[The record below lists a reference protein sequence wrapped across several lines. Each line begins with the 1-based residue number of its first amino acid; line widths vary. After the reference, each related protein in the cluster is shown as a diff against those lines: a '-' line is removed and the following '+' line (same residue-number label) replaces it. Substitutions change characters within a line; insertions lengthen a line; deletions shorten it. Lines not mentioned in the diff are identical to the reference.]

1 MEASEI
7 RSVDAVVLRKNLGQY
22 VNEAY
27 YRGDEFVIERAGKPV
42 AALVPLADL
51 EKLESLRSHGFKVL
65 RGLWAKNKRASFATV
80 VKDVQEAVRRVRR
93 RR

>member
-1 MEASEI
+1 M

-22 VNEAY
+22 VNETY
-27 YRGDEFVIERAGKPV
+27 YRGDEFIIKRAGKPV

-51 EKLESLRSHGFKVL
+51 EKLASLRAQGVKAIQT
-65 RGLWAKNKRASFATV
+65 LWAQHRPLSFETV
-80 VKDVQEAVRRVRR
+80 QRDVEEAIQRVRR

>member
-1 MEASEI
+1 M
-7 RSVDAVVLRKNLGQY
+7 RSVDAVVLRNNLGQY

-27 YRGDEFVIERAGKPV
+27 YRGDEFIIKRAGKPV

-51 EKLESLRSHGFKVL
+51 EKLMAIRENGFKAL
-65 RGLWAKNKRASFATV
+65 QDLWRKNKSAAFPSV
-80 VKDVQEAVRRVRR
+80 MKDVLKAVRQVRR

>member
-1 MEASEI
+1 M

-27 YRGDEFVIERAGKPV
+27 YRGDEFVIKRAGKPV

-51 EKLESLRSHGFKVL
+51 EKLIALKANGFKIL
-65 RGLWAKNKRASFATV
+65 KSIWARNRRVSLPTLQR
-80 VKDVQEAVRRVRR
+80 DVEEALQNVRRK
-93 RR
+93 

>member
-1 MEASEI
+1 M

-27 YRGDEFVIERAGKPV
+27 YRGDEFVIKRSGKPV

-51 EKLESLRSHGFKVL
+51 EKLIALKSQGLRALKSI
-65 RGLWAKNKRASFATV
+65 WARNKRVSLAA
-80 VKDVQEAVRRVRR
+80 VQRDAEEALQHLRRK
-93 RR
+93 

>member
-1 MEASEI
+1 MVK
-7 RSVDAVVLRKNLGQY
+7 SVDAVVLRKNLGQY

-27 YRGDEFVIERAGKPV
+27 YRGDEFVIKRSGRPV

-51 EKLESLRSHGFKVL
+51 EKLASLKAQGFKVL
-65 RGLWAKNKRASFATV
+65 QALWARQRRTPLATV
-80 VKDVQEAVRRVRR
+80 EKDIEEAVREIRR

>member
-1 MEASEI
+1 M

-27 YRGDEFVIERAGKPV
+27 YRGDEFVIKRAGKPV

-51 EKLESLRSHGFKVL
+51 ERLASLKAHGFKVL
-65 RGLWAKNKRASFATV
+65 RGLWARHRRVPFGAV
-80 VKDVQEAVRRVRR
+80 LKDVEEAVQEVRR
-93 RR
+93 SR